1 MDRNEYCGKLGRVKV
16 TYDKVDGNWMCDCS
30 KNVNHKRSCPHRYLE
45 NWFLHENMPSI
56 MKSSTVTQNLTGN
69 GCAEETEV
77 NETGLSDMNEKEKSD
92 FQQKTSYLM
101 TEKMYPLPLPDPV
114 KFNDSCQVNEL
125 IPVEEECC
133 FCLTKP
139 KLGKPTLVNKHA
151 KVLGL
156 QGVVRDIAVYS
167 KVCPQCGFKFRYQ
180 EWTEGLH
187 NFNDSLI
194 LTFKLCDLLQSSI
207 QEHIAPG
214 SLIVSL
220 LDHLNC
226 NITVQTV
233 RNAFLHYLALC
244 SFSYDFNCLQC
255 GYYPSIII
263 SDVNRK
269 CVFSLAVSELEEPK
283 EVNQSDTVDADKY
296 WDALKAEIIARG
308 FLKKGEKNPII
319 VKPSY
324 GFWAPWIGRRCRKS
338 NMVTNSEHRKVH
350 LTSSDSDGS
359 EEVVSEDVLFSLL
372 SNKQGAEIKKLCREA
387 GVSPNGTI
395 LDCVLRLR
403 SKLSNRIVYDK
414 VFSKIWGASGGWLRM
429 FCQHGISYYIKSL
442 LRAESPHDH
451 GSPYTW
457 MVFFPF
463 YINQLS
469 RLMTCPKSLHGM
481 GINVRMVKCSIHM
494 MAA

>member
-1 MDRNEYCGKLGRVKV
+1 MIC
-16 TYDKVDGNWMCDCS
+16 
-30 KNVNHKRSCPHRYLE
+30 
-45 NWFLHENMPSI
+45 
-56 MKSSTVTQNLTGN
+56 
-69 GCAEETEV
+69 
-77 NETGLSDMNEKEKSD
+77 
-92 FQQKTSYLM
+92 
-101 TEKMYPLPLPDPV
+101 
-114 KFNDSCQVNEL
+114 
-125 IPVEEECC
+125 
-133 FCLTKP
+133 
-139 KLGKPTLVNKHA
+139 
-151 KVLGL
+151 
-156 QGVVRDIAVYS
+156 
-167 KVCPQCGFKFRYQ
+167 
-180 EWTEGLH
+180 
-187 NFNDSLI
+187 
-194 LTFKLCDLLQSSI
+194 TFKLCDLLQSSI
-207 QEHIAPG
+207 QEHIVPC

-263 SDVNRK
+263 SDG
-269 CVFSLAVSELEEPK
+269 AK

-296 WDALKAEIIARG
+296 WDALKAEGIAHG

-324 GFWAPWIGRRCRKS
+324 EFWAPWIGRRCRKS
-338 NMVTNSEHRKVH
+338 NMVTNSQHRKVD
-350 LTSSDSDGS
+350 LMSSDSDGS

-372 SNKQGAEIKKLCREA
+372 SNKQGAEIKRLCRGA

-395 LDCVLRLR
+395 LDCVFRLR

-414 VFSKIWGASGGWLRM
+414 VFSKIWRASGGWLRM

-442 LRAESPHDH
+442 LRAESHVI
-451 GSPYTW
+451 TW

-469 RLMTCPKSLHGM
+469 QSMTCPTSLHTWE
-481 GINVRMVKCSIHM
+481 
-494 MAA
+494 